1 MKDQSLQL
9 DTTKAQRHCG
19 MVIFLPYTLQVNQS
33 HHHSRYSHLFP
44 FYTASLESFEDSS
57 KINAGIKKNMLIIWS
72 VLSLHE
78 SSDGKSFRGEI

>member
-57 KINAGIKKNMLIIWS
+57 KINAGIKKKHAYHL
-72 VLSLHE
+72 VCAE
-78 SSDGKSFRGEI
+78 SS